1 MPNAYIG
8 LGSNLGDPIRQLTDA
23 LTDLQALPG
32 TSLVAQSSFY
42 RSKALGPD
50 DQPDYINAAAMLMTS
65 LSGDALMQYLLGIE
79 QQHGRVRG
87 SERWQPRILDLDLLL
102 YDQNQI
108 TTAGLVVPHPEI
120 AKRNFVLMPLA
131 EITPDLN
138 IPGQGRVAD
147 LLAKIGM
154 ADIEKI
160 DRTW

>member
-1 MPNAYIG
+1 
-8 LGSNLGDPIRQLTDA
+8 
-23 LTDLQALPG
+23 
-32 TSLVAQSSFY
+32 
-42 RSKALGPD
+42 
-50 DQPDYINAAAMLMTS
+50 MLMTS